1 MTLSCYFQNIVKW
14 TGGKTEVRI
23 GETAE
28 GREERKGRREGR
40 KKNHQLAQ
48 FVLMYYQ
55 ILRTSTKDISQT
67 VTRI

>member
-1 MTLSCYFQNIVKW
+1 M
-14 TGGKTEVRI
+14 
-23 GETAE
+23 AE